1 MAHTLMRMEISAEQQ
16 LIAVL
21 TASEASYRQRYLA
34 IERLVAEL
42 LGGQQYDLRGAARGP
57 DILVPRP
64 DDNPVA
70 VELKVFSGTS
80 FGKNVSNRVAELLAT
95 AVETRRS
102 FRGEVTL
109 SAILLFTDYRLDRP
123 GFGESVSSMVHRL
136 LRSEDGVGYDS
147 VLMGWAD
154 SHLQWRYFDAASAFD
169 VNEKDL
175 ILSHSTKD
183 AFQLLQ
189 AQSPVA
195 PPPPPTKRE
204 SAWQRILLVADEW
217 GSGRGGIST
226 VNRELA
232 IALAAA
238 GVEAA
243 VLVPYA
249 SEEDVKSA
257 SDVAVALVT
266 PARIPGL
273 SEREALLL
281 RPVFADQGW
290 EPDVIVGHGRLL
302 GPYAAAQQQF
312 FPQARRVHFV
322 HTDAEQLE
330 AAKETPGGRSNM
342 TSADIRRSLEREL
355 ARSAD
360 LVVGVGPLLTETIR
374 DELIG
379 PGPQPQVICLIPGL
393 RAAFDVTAAHPPIK
407 NRVVIVGRADD
418 FHSKGI
424 DIAAEALLRIVDSWP
439 SSKPYLPV
447 LVIRGVP
454 DEAASA
460 VKAQLDEILEGRVN
474 YHLRPYSD
482 SEAEVTQDLA
492 QARVVLMPSRHEGFG
507 LAAYEAIASGAPV
520 LISSESGL
528 AQFLRDSGIDTLP
541 SSIITTRNTPTRL
554 ATDRWADAIQQVIDD
569 AELARAQASELRR
582 SIASVV
588 SWKQSAATLLAEL
601 SAIS

>member
-1 MAHTLMRMEISAEQQ
+1 MPMELSAEQQ
-16 LIAVL
+16 LFAVL
-21 TASEASYRQRYLA
+21 TASEAGNSLRYLA
-34 IERLVAEL
+34 LERLVAEL

-57 DILVPRP
+57 DILIPRP

-70 VELKVFSGTS
+70 VELKVLSGTS

-109 SAILLFTDYRLDRP
+109 SAILLFTEHRLDRP
-123 GFGESVSSMVHRL
+123 GFYELVTSMVHRL

-147 VLMGWAD
+147 VLLGWAD
-154 SHLQWRYFDAASAFD
+154 RQLQWRYFDAASALD
-169 VNEKDL
+169 GNEEDL
-175 ILSHSTKD
+175 IHSHSTRD
-183 AFQLLQ
+183 ALELLQ
-189 AQSPVA
+189 TQSPVA

-204 SAWQRILLVADEW
+204 SGKQRILLVADEW

-249 SEEDVKSA
+249 SDEDVKSA
-257 SDVAVALVT
+257 SEVAVALVT

-281 RPVFADQGW
+281 RPVFADNGW
-290 EPDVIVGHGRLL
+290 EPDVIIGHGRIL

-379 PGPQPQVICLIPGL
+379 PGPQPRVICLVPGL
-393 RAAFDVTAAHPPIK
+393 RATFDVTVAHPPIK

-424 DIAAEALLRIVDSWP
+424 DIAAEALLRIVDGWP
-439 SSKPYLPV
+439 SSKPYVPV

-454 DEAASA
+454 DETASA
-460 VKAQLDEILEGRVN
+460 VKAQLDEILEERVT

-507 LAAYEAIASGAPV
+507 LAAYEAIASGVPV

-541 SSIITTRNTPTRL
+541 SSILTTRNSSTRL
-554 ATDRWADAIQQVIDD
+554 ATDGWADAIQQVIDE
-569 AELARAQASELRR
+569 AVLARAQASELRR

-588 SWKQSAATLLAEL
+588 SWEQSAATLLAEI
-601 SAIS
+601 SASS